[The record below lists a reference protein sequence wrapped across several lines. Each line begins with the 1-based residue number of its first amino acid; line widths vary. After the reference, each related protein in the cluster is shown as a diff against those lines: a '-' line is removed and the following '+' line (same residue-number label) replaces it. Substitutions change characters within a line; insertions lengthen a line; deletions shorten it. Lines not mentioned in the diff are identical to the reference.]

1 MGQLRRV
8 GVFKGRSLNP
18 DRSLTILRL
27 ESIQERQEIKI
38 KERWREVEEM
48 QRKTI
53 DRMDQESASR
63 RGEIM
68 EGLESWRGQKERERK
83 RERGHLTLT
92 CSRMVTY
99 GHLPRPRPSPPTR
112 APNYQWPYASSS
124 SVGNLPRSIDSD
136 VP

>member
-63 RGEIM
+63 RGGNNGRSRE
-68 EGLESWRGQKERERK
+68 LERAEREREEERK
-83 RERGHLTLT
+83 RPPHADLLA
-92 CSRMVTY
+92 Y
-99 GHLPRPRPSPPTR
+99 GHVRSSSPSPALSANQSP
-112 APNYQWPYASSS
+112 Q
-124 SVGNLPRSIDSD
+124 LPVALRFKFLRR
-136 VP
+136 